1 MSNILTPAEAANFIR
16 TETTDQIMLMLLP
29 MVDAHVQLATG
40 HDWAADAV
48 INQTAKAAAG
58 MLLTYWYDNP
68 SAIGTSPEG
77 SGSAFVQLEA
87 EALKYRKYEF
97 EGLSGA
103 GAVYLPGARE
113 GDTVIKLV
121 GVYGVTGDQTAKFES
136 SISEENQIVQT
147 YGSDLTEKQFV
158 VILKSPADDITA

>member
-1 MSNILTPAEAANFIR
+1 MTILTPSEAANWVR
-16 TETTDQIMLMLLP
+16 STETDQIMLMLMP
-29 MVDAHVQLATG
+29 QVDAYLERATG
-40 HDWAADAV
+40 RDWSADAA
-48 INQTAKAAAG
+48 IHPLAKTAAG
-58 MLLTYWYDNP
+58 VLLVSWYDNP
-68 SAIGTSPEG
+68 AMAG
-77 SGSAFVQLEA
+77 SGSSGLSDVLTQLEV

-103 GAVYLPGARE
+103 GAITLPGARE

-121 GVYGVTGDQTAKFES
+121 GVYGLTGDQTSKFES

-158 VILKSPADDITA
+158 VILKSPAEDITA